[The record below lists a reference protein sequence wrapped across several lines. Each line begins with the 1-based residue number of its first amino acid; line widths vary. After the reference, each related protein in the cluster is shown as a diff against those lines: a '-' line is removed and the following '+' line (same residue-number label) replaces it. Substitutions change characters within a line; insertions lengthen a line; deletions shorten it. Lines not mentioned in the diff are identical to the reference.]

1 MSIYNVIILIITSVT
16 SIKSL
21 KSAAMIHKYTG
32 VVLLLSPMAP
42 SFMELIGIKY
52 D

>member
-1 MSIYNVIILIITSVT
+1 MSIYNVIILSITSVT
-16 SIKSL
+16 SIKTL
-21 KSAAMIHKYTG
+21 KSAPIFYPYNG

-42 SFMELIGIKY
+42 PFMELIGIKY